1 MYYII
6 AYTMHQEYIDKLL
19 EIKEVSTVVIQYNNE
34 SK

>member
-6 AYTMHQEYIDKLL
+6 AYTKNQEYIDKLL